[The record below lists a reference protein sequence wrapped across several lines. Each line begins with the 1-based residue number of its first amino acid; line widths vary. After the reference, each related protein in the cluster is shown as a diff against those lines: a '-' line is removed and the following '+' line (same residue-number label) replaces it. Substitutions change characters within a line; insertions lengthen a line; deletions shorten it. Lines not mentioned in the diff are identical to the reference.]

1 MLTRV
6 ILFFWIIFLS
16 SDIIGQTYGSGTVA
30 HIELLAKEIQENNIR
45 IKDNDAE
52 YRDTYD
58 DEAKEKSRLEQ
69 QVSEAINRRD
79 QEQGAMSQRLK
90 DKEYEI
96 ENETSWV
103 NRRKS
108 AESGWKEYN
117 PGTCSAGGPP
127 PICSADHWFQ
137 VSVRE
142 AMAEYEALK
151 QKTLD
156 AIKASI
162 RNYDDNITNAR
173 NSVANFLVWNEFMS
187 KRTQLE
193 KENKRLHAENN
204 DKRALIV
211 RLSLQ
216 YRQEIINETKT
227 KIKTLCSETLN
238 LAAQMNF
245 IALRIDI
252 LNVKVRDVQA
262 QEKIALVALENKIR
276 QQNDI
281 DVSAEEKKVTQYR
294 TEIQKVLQQFNLESR
309 APESKLSALVKQRGV
324 LEDQINHTVS
334 MEVAKL
340 AQLQEQL
347 IAVKTS
353 IENTEAYLEKLKTD
367 FNEKNRWLNEQIDIS
382 INRKSTLILD
392 LYKRID
398 SAVTVLKNAYTS
410 KKDILNSTIDLRK
423 QALITTGRNL
433 SHKKDEL
440 DQQFKKY
447 LTLVEGERRRI
458 LESCSYAG
466 AGCGGA
472 DTYAA
477 ASALWS
483 ESMGCISIMEGGH
496 AKDPGYGCA
505 EESTLYLSYFNALM
519 QGLSPEDNNALQRK
533 TSNTKYDAIIE
544 KVHD

>member
-1 MLTRV
+1 MLNRI
-6 ILFFWIIFLS
+6 ILFFGVIFLS

-30 HIELLAKEIQENNIR
+30 HIELLAKEIQENNNR
-45 IKDNDAE
+45 IKDNDAD

-58 DEAKEKSRLEQ
+58 DESKEKSRLEQ

-108 AESGWKEYN
+108 AESGWKEYS

-127 PICSADHWFQ
+127 PICSADHWYQ
-137 VSVRE
+137 VSVSE

-187 KRTQLE
+187 RRTQLE

-216 YRQEIINETKT
+216 YKQEITNETKT
-227 KIKTLCSETLN
+227 KIKTLCFETLN

-262 QEKIALVALENKIR
+262 QEKTALVALENKIR
-276 QQNDI
+276 QQNDM
-281 DVSAEEKKVTQYR
+281 DVSAEEKKVTQHR
-294 TEIQKVLQQFNLESR
+294 TEIQKTLQQFNLESR
-309 APESKLSALVKQRGV
+309 APESKLSALVKQRGL
-324 LEDQINHTVS
+324 LEDQINHTGS

-340 AQLQEQL
+340 TQLQEQL
-347 IAVKTS
+347 NAVKAS
-353 IENTEAYLEKLKTD
+353 IENTEAYIEKLKTD
-367 FNEKNRWLNEQIDIS
+367 FSEKNRWLNEQIGIS
-382 INRKSTLILD
+382 MNRKSTLILD

-398 SAVTVLKNAYTS
+398 SAVSVLKNAYTS
-410 KKDILNSTIDLRK
+410 KKDILNSAIDLRK

-433 SHKKDEL
+433 SHKKDEF
-440 DQQFKKY
+440 DQLFKKY
-447 LTLVEGERRRI
+447 LTFVEGERRRI
-458 LESCSYAG
+458 LESCSDAG

-472 DTYAA
+472 DTYTA

-483 ESMGCISIMEGGH
+483 ESMGCISLMEGGH

-544 KVHD
+544 KVQD

>member
-1 MLTRV
+1 MLNRI
-6 ILFFWIIFLS
+6 ILFFGVIFLS

-30 HIELLAKEIQENNIR
+30 HIELLAKEIQENNNR
-45 IKDNDAE
+45 IKDNDAD
-52 YRDTYD
+52 YRYTYD
-58 DEAKEKSRLEQ
+58 DESKEKSRLEQ

-108 AESGWKEYN
+108 AESGWKEYS

-127 PICSADHWFQ
+127 PICSADHWYQ
-137 VSVRE
+137 VSVSE

-187 KRTQLE
+187 RRTQLE

-204 DKRALIV
+204 DKRALVV

-227 KIKTLCSETLN
+227 KIKTLCFETLN

-262 QEKIALVALENKIR
+262 QEKTALVALENKIR
-276 QQNDI
+276 QQNDM
-281 DVSAEEKKVTQYR
+281 DVSAEEKKVTQHR
-294 TEIQKVLQQFNLESR
+294 TEIQKTLQQFNLESR
-309 APESKLSALVKQRGV
+309 APESKLSALVKQRGL
-324 LEDQINHTVS
+324 LEDQINHTGS

-340 AQLQEQL
+340 TQLQEQL
-347 IAVKTS
+347 NAVKAS
-353 IENTEAYLEKLKTD
+353 IENTEAYIEKLKTD
-367 FNEKNRWLNEQIDIS
+367 FSEKNRWLNEQIGIS
-382 INRKSTLILD
+382 MNRKSTLILD

-398 SAVTVLKNAYTS
+398 SAVSVLKNAYTS
-410 KKDILNSTIDLRK
+410 KKDILNSAIDLRK

-433 SHKKDEL
+433 SHKKDEF
-440 DQQFKKY
+440 DQLFKKY
-447 LTLVEGERRRI
+447 LTFVEGERRRI
-458 LESCSYAG
+458 LESCSDAG

-472 DTYAA
+472 DTYTA

-483 ESMGCISIMEGGH
+483 ESMGCISLMEGGH

-544 KVHD
+544 KVQD

>member
-398 SAVTVLKNAYTS
+398 SAVAVLKNAYTS